1 MNRSKTLGP
10 FLLLPALIFVIL
22 LFLLPVVMT
31 AFFSFTNMSTA
42 TGISGGAYQVTKGAL
57 NTLSI
62 DYKMPDL
69 AKQLEA
75 TRFKVTKE
83 ALSSLE
89 NAEVTIKPRYMAE
102 IESHLLGKVYEQ
114 RRQLTKA
121 LKDLKGAPRSTREL
135 TKLAKYFQFSVGNN
149 RYNTQEDFL
158 VAVESAEIDLNP
170 EQEATLLASTY
181 TGWTWT
187 TENYQRIW
195 NLPDATTS
203 MSVTLTYVFSTLI
216 LFNVGFALMLAIA
229 THYMPKNAAS
239 MYRGLWLLPRITPP
253 VLYVLLWKW
262 LAWDTGFISALLG
275 YFDVPS
281 RNWMLD
287 TPTSARVFIILINGF
302 VGASMGMLVLSSAIN
317 AIPKTQFWASEVDG
331 ANRWQQIRYII
342 LPQLRWPILFITCY
356 QTLSLL
362 ASFDYILLATDG
374 GPGGSTEVWSLLAY
388 HVALNNY
395 AGNLQYGYGAALAL
409 VLVVLGITLSLIYL
423 KVFGF
428 DKMNTKPRIEI

>member
-10 FLLLPALIFVIL
+10 FLLSPALIFVIL

-42 TGISGGAYQVTKGAL
+42 TGISGGAYQVTKAAL

-69 AKQLEA
+69 AKRLEA
-75 TRFKVTKE
+75 TRFKVTE
-83 ALSSLE
+83 ATLSSLKKSE
-89 NAEVTIKPRYMAE
+89 INPRYVAE
-102 IESHLLGKVYEQ
+102 IENHLLGKVYEQ

-121 LKDLKGAPRSTREL
+121 LRDLKGAPRSTRQL
-135 TKLAKYFQFSVGNN
+135 TTLAKYFQYSVGHN
-149 RYNTQEDFL
+149 RYDTQADFL
-158 VAVESAEIDLNP
+158 AAVKGAEIELSAEQESA
-170 EQEATLLASTY
+170 LLASTY

-203 MSVTLTYVFSTLI
+203 LSVTLMYVFTTLA
-216 LFNVGFALMLAIA
+216 LFNVGFALVLAIA
-229 THYMPKNAAS
+229 THYMPKKAAS

-262 LAWDTGFISALLG
+262 LAWDTGFISTLLG

-287 TPTSARVFIILINGF
+287 TPTSALVFIILINGF

-428 DKMNTKPRIEI
+428 NKMNSKPRIEI